1 MPLFYFFKTGEEVD
15 NGNFQIDQESRR
27 EQNDG
32 EVKLKLPAVGP
43 PLRRLNSPQSESNQ
57 PDEFLDKMKK
67 EHSLLGNKKMH
78 ATRENQANEL
88 SVKDK
93 MVEGGHNR
101 SNKLPSKFAK
111 ESPLPQIVEIQAAED
126 SVREGRGDRITEL
139 ATAQRENA
147 SFQVRID
154 HESHFGHQSRA
165 GISLNVVQQSSLPKV
180 FDARLGSSF
189 SAEEAPKEG
198 AIKIVTIRQE
208 NASKQVRINGQSHE
222 NHQRRGLGSVDLEQ
236 QSWLPQ
242 KSEGQM
248 QNTFSEGDDHERSDG
263 KLAECVWPR
272 RSPISRSRDR
282 SNGILFPNGE
292 SNSSIKSTTARQEN
306 FSVQAR
312 IIGRG
317 HESHVRR
324 DPASLDLV
332 QQSPLPQERE
342 GQQKSAF
349 NEREMGDRL
358 FAGVRTAKVQAS
370 NFQQVRINRTDD
382 RSRQKSSFTP
392 LQSRSANE
400 CHRTPHNKVDGN
412 PILAVGDNLSIE
424 ETNNSWKGTALVTG
438 RKDRGKWKRR
448 APVHGKSNIS
458 NFPEKPESIHAVH
471 VNTKSCIFQ
480 FEGLINLKNTLGYVI
495 VW

>member
-139 ATAQRENA
+139 ATAQRENV

-154 HESHFGHQSRA
+154 HESQFSHQSRA

-189 SAEEAPKEG
+189 SAEEGHKER

-242 KSEGQM
+242 KARDKCRIRSVKEMIMSEAM
-248 QNTFSEGDDHERSDG
+248 ER
-263 KLAECVWPR
+263 
-272 RSPISRSRDR
+272 
-282 SNGILFPNGE
+282 
-292 SNSSIKSTTARQEN
+292 
-306 FSVQAR
+306 
-312 IIGRG
+312 
-317 HESHVRR
+317 
-324 DPASLDLV
+324 
-332 QQSPLPQERE
+332 
-342 GQQKSAF
+342 
-349 NEREMGDRL
+349 
-358 FAGVRTAKVQAS
+358 
-370 NFQQVRINRTDD
+370 
-382 RSRQKSSFTP
+382 
-392 LQSRSANE
+392 
-400 CHRTPHNKVDGN
+400 
-412 PILAVGDNLSIE
+412 
-424 ETNNSWKGTALVTG
+424 
-438 RKDRGKWKRR
+438 
-448 APVHGKSNIS
+448 
-458 NFPEKPESIHAVH
+458 
-471 VNTKSCIFQ
+471 
-480 FEGLINLKNTLGYVI
+480 
-495 VW
+495 

>member
-1 MPLFYFFKTGEEVD
+1 
-15 NGNFQIDQESRR
+15 
-27 EQNDG
+27 
-32 EVKLKLPAVGP
+32 
-43 PLRRLNSPQSESNQ
+43 
-57 PDEFLDKMKK
+57 
-67 EHSLLGNKKMH
+67 
-78 ATRENQANEL
+78 
-88 SVKDK
+88 
-93 MVEGGHNR
+93 
-101 SNKLPSKFAK
+101 
-111 ESPLPQIVEIQAAED
+111 
-126 SVREGRGDRITEL
+126 
-139 ATAQRENA
+139 
-147 SFQVRID
+147 
-154 HESHFGHQSRA
+154 
-165 GISLNVVQQSSLPKV
+165 
-180 FDARLGSSF
+180 
-189 SAEEAPKEG
+189 
-198 AIKIVTIRQE
+198 
-208 NASKQVRINGQSHE
+208 
-222 NHQRRGLGSVDLEQ
+222 
-236 QSWLPQ
+236 
-242 KSEGQM
+242 M

-263 KLAECVWPR
+263 TLTECVWPR

-282 SNGILFPNGE
+282 SNGIFFPNGE

-306 FSVQAR
+306 ILVQAR

-342 GQQKSAF
+342 GQQKSVF

-358 FAGVRTAKVQAS
+358 FAGVRTPKVQAS

-400 CHRTPHNKVDGN
+400 CNRTPHNKVDGN

-438 RKDRGKWKRR
+438 PKERRKWKRI